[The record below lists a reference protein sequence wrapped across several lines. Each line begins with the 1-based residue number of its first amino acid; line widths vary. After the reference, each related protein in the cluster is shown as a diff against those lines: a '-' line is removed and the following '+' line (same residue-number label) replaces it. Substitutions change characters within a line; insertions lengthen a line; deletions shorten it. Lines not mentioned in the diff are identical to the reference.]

1 MSSYTRDPSNVARV
15 RARRSLAQMP
25 HRGSGIDLDKENMTT
40 DLSSVQ
46 KQSNIPSRTLGKDKR
61 SRSKSLGP
69 GGLDLLKNNG
79 SDRRKSTAAVQLKSI
94 LKPTIPVSPISHIPS
109 FAETRRKTPN
119 RDGFGNGH
127 KSSGNG
133 DLLIDFSTP
142 AAPVVGTDSLIN
154 PFDNFNPVPPSRA
167 KDLAAQREREEK
179 ERIEREREKKKAILE
194 QRAARRKSMANRRVS
209 FAPEATLHT
218 WNVVELMEDSTAST
232 GANTTRRNSS
242 LMASNT
248 NQGSDDSEPASSPG
262 KYGLEDVNPPQS
274 AAHLEE
280 LADEAFSSSP
290 FSGGSAAENDIGFPE
305 GNIEMGSDSLSSGP
319 EDESTSMSMDNAT
332 EQPLSSDPS
341 DSSPSSSSLD
351 RSLKKAAEAAG
362 TRGIEFD
369 ENGDLSM
376 EFTSHE
382 IVGAFQPWVKK
393 GSSAKFD
400 AEDLT
405 SRFDQENIGSA
416 RLTVSNSTRAGQ
428 MNEDDGDMSMDITKP
443 VGGILR
449 RKSSMANDSSEK
461 SRPYLQY
468 QKYDY
473 QQASRRTSAVTN
485 LGDQTMEF
493 TNVIG
498 GIKSASPKK
507 PDTES
512 NIDTD
517 EEMTMEFTNVL
528 GGVLNKQ
535 KLDNTNNYVSQE
547 DPKYS
552 YEDEGDVT
560 YPDLGEVDMEMT
572 GAVGGILP
580 PIEERTEPSDDG
592 TMGMD
597 MTNAVGKILAPF
609 QVNNPK
615 GKSRIFDEY
624 EESPPSSPFQENIPV
639 SPVRAPLPPHA
650 DLVTSEGGSPLR
662 TIPRLNSTSHRP
674 SSSPRRSV
682 SQQSSP
688 SRSLSTPSKQRSP
701 RAAGPV
707 TPATPEGS
715 PIKPKSRSA
724 SPQKRHTLQT
734 NQPPVKPIPASLFQK
749 NSLTGQSTPTFVL
762 KALNPSVHGISEGRG
777 SPRVAEILDKR
788 RSIGDDAQDF
798 VLKPT
803 PSRGVKFDDLLKPE
817 IEKGNE
823 ESLLPRTSQESEKE
837 TTLNLRELISSL
849 TPKKNKLKGRKSLH
863 VGAAR
868 GLLGKRPAELDMDDI
883 DEDLTPNKRLRGR
896 ESSPVKNIKLPAP
909 PSKVD
914 TIGRSSQLSR
924 HYDRSVSPFINKNN
938 SPAKQTPS
946 TNDFAVHTPT
956 DPVPM
961 EEEEVKVADDSLPI
975 GTNTQVEAM
984 KLSDFLEMTNIH
996 FMELTTTKRRHTIAP
1011 GSPDKRGI
1019 ETLQSAKE
1027 FGLEDRVAAG
1037 FCTLPMLELY
1047 QHSCRELKSYI
1058 SEGRRIIRSIEAET
1072 YAENPPLFQEY
1083 ITATPDIRLLMD
1095 NQFRNV
1101 KAHARLLSK
1110 EMWYEWRMKL
1120 LEGLKQGLDRH
1131 VDEMKQ
1137 DDAFL
1142 SRKEHILA
1150 KVVPGLI
1157 EKHTKLEIDSQNLQK
1172 VMDDLENCDQEELRD
1187 ARKKLLAVESEL
1199 SACKDKYNH
1208 ARGRLEEKSDLLE
1221 KAQARKEELLQQIRE
1236 AESIKEECR
1245 GWDGKEVR
1253 VLHDSVRS
1261 LEKQTGWA
1269 ILSAKPSVDAV
1280 EGTSLVMRYSGELQL
1295 NCNPSHIRARSQELT
1310 EGRRRISRHSTLP
1323 LTLTYAPKGNGAQ
1336 SAAVKPSPECALI
1349 LNAIRM
1355 QASVAMLSPV
1365 SLKQLLRSIGRTW
1378 ETAKALQEE
1387 IRMLGYC
1394 GIISVKPVGTGS
1406 IRSEPI
1412 QLKVRCT
1419 LLGSAKGKT
1428 IPGGTDQPKK
1438 KEQTERARVDIDFTV
1453 KPKALD
1459 NYADGPH
1466 IGVVLDSDVTGS
1478 RVYGFEKSNDP
1489 QTRDV
1494 QINDLL
1500 AKLMD
1505 KPTQSFGSGLW
1516 RATVRAVEKKVFHL

>member
-15 RARRSLAQMP
+15 RARRSLAQIP
-25 HRGSGIDLDKENMTT
+25 HRGSGIDIDKENVTT
-40 DLSSVQ
+40 DFSAAQ
-46 KQSNIPSRTLGKDKR
+46 KQSNMPSRASGNDKR

-69 GGLDLLKNNG
+69 GGLDLLKNGGN
-79 SDRRKSTAAVQLKSI
+79 DRRKSTAAVQLKSI

-109 FAETRRKTPN
+109 FAETRRKTPHRN
-119 RDGFGNGH
+119 GFENNY
-127 KSSGNG
+127 KSSGN
-133 DLLIDFSTP
+133 DDLIDLSTP
-142 AAPVVGTDSLIN
+142 AAPVVGTDNLIN
-154 PFDNFNPVPPSRA
+154 PFDNFNPIPPSRA
-167 KDLAAQREREEK
+167 KDMAAQRDREEK

-232 GANTTRRNSS
+232 GVNTTRRNSS
-242 LMASNT
+242 LMVGHR
-248 NQGSDDSEPASSPG
+248 NQGSDDSEPPSSPG
-262 KYGLEDVNPPQS
+262 KYEFVDVNPPQS

-290 FSGGSAAENDIGFPE
+290 FSGGSAAENDTGFPQ
-305 GNIEMGSDSLSSGP
+305 GNMEMGSDSLSSGP
-319 EDESTSMSMDNAT
+319 EDESTSMSMENVT
-332 EQPLSSDPS
+332 EQPLSSES
-341 DSSPSSSSLD
+341 NDSSPSSSSLD
-351 RSLKKAAEAAG
+351 RSLKKAALAAG

-405 SRFDQENIGSA
+405 SRFDQENVGSTKMTA
-416 RLTVSNSTRAGQ
+416 SNSMRAAQ
-428 MNEDDGDMSMDITKP
+428 VNEDDGDMSMDITKP

-449 RKSSMANDSSEK
+449 RKSNITSGSSEE
-461 SRPYLQY
+461 SRPYLNY
-468 QKYDY
+468 QNYGY

-498 GIKSASPKK
+498 GIKSASPKR

-535 KLDNTNNYVSQE
+535 NFDRKTDYESQE
-547 DPKYS
+547 DSKYG
-552 YEDEGDVT
+552 DEGDIA
-560 YPDLGEVDMEMT
+560 YPDLGEDAMEMT

-609 QVNNPK
+609 QASNPK
-615 GKSRIFDEY
+615 DKNRIFDEH
-624 EESPPSSPFQENIPV
+624 EEPPPSSPFQENIPA
-639 SPVRAPLPPHA
+639 SPARAPLPPHA

-662 TIPRLNSTSHRP
+662 AIPRLNSTSRQP

-682 SQQSSP
+682 PPQSSP
-688 SRSLSTPSKQRSP
+688 GKGLSTLSKQQSP
-701 RAAGPV
+701 HTVRQL

-715 PIKPKSRSA
+715 PIKPKSRSV
-724 SPQKRHTLQT
+724 SPQKRHISQT
-734 NQPPVKPIPASLFQK
+734 NQPPVKAIPALFQR

-762 KALNPSVHGISEGRG
+762 KALNHASHDRSEARG
-777 SPRVAEILDKR
+777 SPRIAEILDRR
-788 RSIGDDAQDF
+788 RSIGEDAQEF

-803 PSRGVKFDDLLKPE
+803 PNRGVKFDDTLKTGQE
-817 IEKGNE
+817 YEKVNE
-823 ESLLPRTSQESEKE
+823 EDNFPRTSQESGKE
-837 TTLNLRELISSL
+837 ATLNLSELISSL

-868 GLLGKRPAELDMDDI
+868 GLLGKRPPELDMDDA
-883 DEDLTPNKRLRGR
+883 DEDLTPQKRLRGR
-896 ESSPVKNIKLPAP
+896 EASPVKNIKLPAP
-909 PSKVD
+909 ASKAN
-914 TIGRSSQLSR
+914 TAGRPSQLTL
-924 HYDRSVSPFINKNN
+924 HYDRSVSPSIDKNIFSGKHRA
-938 SPAKQTPS
+938 SPK
-946 TNDFAVHTPT
+946 DLVVHTPT
-956 DPVPM
+956 GQASLQEAKEGNNILPGGISTPV
-961 EEEEVKVADDSLPI
+961 EPI
-975 GTNTQVEAM
+975 

-1011 GSPDKRGI
+1011 GSPEKCGT
-1019 ETLQSAKE
+1019 ESLQGAKE

-1072 YAENPPLFQEY
+1072 YSENPPLFQEY

-1101 KAHARLLSK
+1101 KTHARLLSK

-1137 DDAFL
+1137 DDEIL
-1142 SRKEHILA
+1142 SKKENILA
-1150 KVVPGLI
+1150 NVVPGLI
-1157 EKHTKLEIDSQNLQK
+1157 ERHGKLEIDSQNLQK
-1172 VMDDLENCDQEELRD
+1172 VIDEIENCDQEELRD
-1187 ARKKLLAVESEL
+1187 AREKLLAVETEL
-1199 SACKDKYNH
+1199 SGYKDKYTQ
-1208 ARGRLEEKSDLLE
+1208 ARGRLEAKSVSLE
-1221 KAQARKEELLQQIRE
+1221 KAQARREELLQEIRE

-1245 GWDGKEVR
+1245 GWDEKEVR
-1253 VLHDSVRS
+1253 VLQDSVNS

-1269 ILSAKPSVDAV
+1269 IISAKPSMDAV
-1280 EGTSLVMRYSGELQL
+1280 KGITLSMRYRGELQL
-1295 NCNPSHIRARSQELT
+1295 DCNPSHIHTLSQNLT
-1310 EGRRRISRHSTLP
+1310 KDERQASQHDTLP
-1323 LTLTYAPKGNGAQ
+1323 LTLTYAPRGNGLQ
-1336 SAAVKPSPECALI
+1336 SAAVNPSPGASLI

-1355 QASVAMLSPV
+1355 QVSYALLSPV
-1365 SLKQLLRSIGRTW
+1365 SLKQLLSGIARCW
-1378 ETAKALQEE
+1378 ETAKSLQEE

-1394 GIISVKPVGTGS
+1394 GIVNIKS
-1406 IRSEPI
+1406 IGAKRSEPTL
-1412 QLKVRCT
+1412 LKIRCT
-1419 LLGSAKGKT
+1419 LLGNIKDKISPEEVNK
-1428 IPGGTDQPKK
+1428 PKK
-1438 KEQTERARVDIDFTV
+1438 KQGERARVDIDFTA
-1453 KPKALD
+1453 KPKALEK
-1459 NYADGPH
+1459 YADGPN
-1466 IGVVLDSDVTGS
+1466 IGVGIDFDATAST
-1478 RVYGFEKSNDP
+1478 VYGFETSNDSE
-1489 QTRDV
+1489 TRDLRM
-1494 QINDLL
+1494 NDLL
-1500 AKLMD
+1500 TKLME
-1505 KPTQSFGSGLW
+1505 KPNQTFGSGLL
-1516 RATVRAVEKKVFHL
+1516 RATVKAVEKRVFHL

>member
-25 HRGSGIDLDKENMTT
+25 HRGSGIDIDKENVTT
-40 DLSSVQ
+40 NLSAAQ
-46 KQSNIPSRTLGKDKR
+46 KQSNIPSRALGNDKR

-69 GGLDLLKNNG
+69 GGLDLLKNGGN
-79 SDRRKSTAAVQLKSI
+79 DRRKSTAAVQLKSI

-109 FAETRRKTPN
+109 FAETRRKTPH
-119 RDGFGNGH
+119 RDGFGSNY

-133 DLLIDFSTP
+133 DLIDLSTP

-154 PFDNFNPVPPSRA
+154 PFDNFNPIPPSRA
-167 KDLAAQREREEK
+167 KDIAAQREREEK
-179 ERIEREREKKKAILE
+179 ERIEREREKKQAILE

-232 GANTTRRNSS
+232 GANTSRRNSS
-242 LMASNT
+242 LMAGHR
-248 NQGSDDSEPASSPG
+248 NQGSDDSEPPSSPG
-262 KYGLEDVNPPQS
+262 KYELGDVNPPQS

-290 FSGGSAAENDIGFPE
+290 FSGGSAAENDTSFPQ
-305 GNIEMGSDSLSSGP
+305 GNMEMGSDSLSSGP
-319 EDESTSMSMDNAT
+319 EDESTSMSMENVA
-332 EQPLSSDPS
+332 EQPLSSES
-341 DSSPSSSSLD
+341 IDSPPSSSSLD
-351 RSLKKAAEAAG
+351 RSLKKAALAAG

-405 SRFDQENIGSA
+405 SRFDQENINSTKMTA
-416 RLTVSNSTRAGQ
+416 SNSMRAAQ
-428 MNEDDGDMSMDITKP
+428 VTEDDGEMSMDITKP

-449 RKSSMANDSSEK
+449 RKSNIASGSSEET
-461 SRPYLQY
+461 RPYLNY
-468 QKYDY
+468 QNSDY
-473 QQASRRTSAVTN
+473 QQASRRTSAITN
-485 LGDQTMEF
+485 FGDQTMEF

-535 KLDNTNNYVSQE
+535 KVDRRNDYASQE

-552 YEDEGDVT
+552 HGDEGDIT
-560 YPDLGEVDMEMT
+560 YPNLGEDDMEMT

-609 QVNNPK
+609 QVNNLK
-615 GKSRIFDEY
+615 GKTRIFDEY
-624 EESPPSSPFQENIPV
+624 EEGPPSSPFQENIPA
-639 SPVRAPLPPHA
+639 SPARAPLPLHA
-650 DLVTSEGGSPLR
+650 DLATSAGGSPLR
-662 TIPRLNSTSHRP
+662 AIPRLNSTSRQP
-674 SSSPRRSV
+674 SSSPRRST
-682 SQQSSP
+682 SQQLSP
-688 SRSLSTPSKQRSP
+688 GKGLSTFSKQRSP
-701 RAAGPV
+701 HAV
-707 TPATPEGS
+707 KQLTPATPEGS

-724 SPQKRHTLQT
+724 SPQKRHISQT
-734 NQPPVKPIPASLFQK
+734 NQPPVKAIPASLFQR

-762 KALNPSVHGISEGRG
+762 KALNHASHDISEARG
-777 SPRVAEILDKR
+777 SPRIAEILDRR
-788 RSIGDDAQDF
+788 RSIGEDAQEF

-803 PSRGVKFDDLLKPE
+803 PSRGVKFDDMLKTGQE
-817 IEKGNE
+817 DEKGNE
-823 ESLLPRTSQESEKE
+823 EDTFPRTSQESEKE

-868 GLLGKRPAELDMDDI
+868 GLLGKRPPELDMEDA
-883 DEDLTPNKRLRGR
+883 DEDLTPQKRLRGR
-896 ESSPVKNIKLPAP
+896 EASPVKNIKLPAP
-909 PSKVD
+909 ASMAD
-914 TIGRSSQLSR
+914 TVGRPSQLTP
-924 HYDRSVSPFINKNN
+924 HYDRSVSPSIDKNV
-938 SPAKQTPS
+938 SPAKNKASPK
-946 TNDFAVHTPT
+946 DLVMHTPNGQASIQEEAKEENNILPGGIST
-956 DPVPM
+956 PV
-961 EEEEVKVADDSLPI
+961 EPI
-975 GTNTQVEAM
+975 

-1011 GSPDKRGI
+1011 GSPEKCGT
-1019 ETLQSAKE
+1019 ESLEGAKE

-1101 KAHARLLSK
+1101 KTHARLLSK

-1137 DDAFL
+1137 DDAIL
-1142 SRKEHILA
+1142 SRKENILA
-1150 KVVPGLI
+1150 NVVPGLI
-1157 EKHTKLEIDSQNLQK
+1157 ERHDKLETDSQNLQK
-1172 VMDDLENCDQEELRD
+1172 VIDEIENCDQEELRD
-1187 ARKKLLAVESEL
+1187 ARKKLLAVETEL
-1199 SACKDKYNH
+1199 SGYKDKCTQTQS
-1208 ARGRLEEKSDLLE
+1208 RLEAKSDLLE
-1221 KAQARKEELLQQIRE
+1221 RAQARREELLQEIRE
-1236 AESIKEECR
+1236 AEGIKEECR

-1253 VLHDSVRS
+1253 VLQDSVHS
-1261 LEKQTGWA
+1261 LENQTGWT
-1269 ILSAKPSVDAV
+1269 IISAKPSMDVV
-1280 EGTSLVMRYSGELQL
+1280 KGTTLSMRYSGELQL
-1295 NCNPSHIRARSQELT
+1295 DCNPSDIHALSQNLT
-1310 EGRRRISRHSTLP
+1310 KGERQASQHDTLP
-1323 LTLTYAPKGNGAQ
+1323 LTLTYAPKGNGPQ
-1336 SAAVKPSPECALI
+1336 SAAVNPSPGASLV

-1355 QASVAMLSPV
+1355 QISYALLSPV
-1365 SLKQLLRSIGRTW
+1365 SLKQLLSGIARCW
-1378 ETAKALQEE
+1378 ETAKSLQEE

-1394 GIISVKPVGTGS
+1394 GIVSIKPIGTK
-1406 IRSEPI
+1406 RSEPT
-1412 QLKVRCT
+1412 QLKIRCT
-1419 LLGSAKGKT
+1419 LLGNIKDKISPEVT
-1428 IPGGTDQPKK
+1428 QPKMK
-1438 KEQTERARVDIDFTV
+1438 QGEQARVDVDFTA

-1459 NYADGPH
+1459 KYADGPN
-1466 IGVVLDSDVTGS
+1466 IGVGIDFDAAAST
-1478 RVYGFEKSNDP
+1478 VYGFETSNDS
-1489 QTRDV
+1489 QTRDLRM
-1494 QINDLL
+1494 NDLL
-1500 AKLMD
+1500 TKLME
-1505 KPTQSFGSGLW
+1505 KPNQSFGSGLL
-1516 RATVRAVEKKVFHL
+1516 RATVKAVEKRVFHV